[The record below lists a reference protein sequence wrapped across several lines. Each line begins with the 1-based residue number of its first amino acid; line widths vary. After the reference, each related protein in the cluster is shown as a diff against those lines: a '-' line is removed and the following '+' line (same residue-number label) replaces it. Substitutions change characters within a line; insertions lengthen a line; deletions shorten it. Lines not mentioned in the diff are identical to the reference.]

1 MRREADALLI
11 RKILT
16 QSLLHILRTKFK
28 LSSNSRRGFFS
39 LPKSLLPTAQQ
50 FAFGHARR
58 APRSAIAQ
66 QAIVIEARNEPLRM
80 RFRAWLYAWIVIATS
95 SQIHDIPRR

>member
-39 LPKSLLPTAQQ
+39 FPKSPLPSAQQ
-50 FAFGHARR
+50 FAFGRARITLTSPHIDHSSVR
-58 APRSAIAQ
+58 TMRVAAPR
-66 QAIVIEARNEPLRM
+66 RCP
-80 RFRAWLYAWIVIATS
+80 
-95 SQIHDIPRR
+95 